1 MIKLKPLLKEN
12 YEVVDLR
19 DHEWVPSQYDL
30 KDKDRTMISI
40 VNGKVFLYRW
50 GNGNKIDW
58 KEVLKNTGSH
68 NDMMLLTPVGS
79 LILPNRVGGDSKWE
93 GARNLYTKGTKEWPE
108 ILLAAG
114 IINPDTKVYI
124 GNWAG
129 SRGAFVGKAGK
140 LVKMDLENLPA
151 KLVFYHGTDST
162 RLEKIQREGLGPQS
176 REERIWKSDVLKHHP
191 EWRESAV
198 YLTIDKG
205 QANYYAKK
213 AVNVMR
219 RNGYRNTKKVIL
231 KVTVPRKFYRRLLP
245 DDDYLMRQLM
255 QLGVTWIDSLKEFS
269 QVAYLGT
276 IPPEWIGVE
285 EECVYQVSVTPKL
298 SYLITSL
305 IRLWRSSGCS
315 AMSMGF
321 HTGAE

>member
-1 MIKLKPLLKEN
+1 MEN

-19 DHEWVPSQYDL
+19 DPAWIPSQYDA
-30 KDKDRTMISI
+30 KDKDRTMIN
-40 VNGKVFLYRW
+40 VTDGKIYLYRW
-50 GNGNKIDW
+50 GNGNKMPW
-58 KEVLKNTGSH
+58 SELLKIKTGSH
-68 NDMMLLTPVGS
+68 NDMMSLTPGGN
-79 LILPNRVGGDSKWE
+79 LILPSRVGGDTNWE

-114 IINPDTKVYI
+114 IITPDTKVFI

-129 SRGAFVGKAGK
+129 SRGTFVGKAGK
-140 LVKMDLENLPA
+140 LVKMDLVNLPS

-162 RLEKIQREGLGPQS
+162 RLEKIQQEGLGPQP
-176 REERIWKSDVLKHHP
+176 REGRVWKSDVLKHHP

-198 YLTIDKG
+198 YLTINKG

-231 KVTVPRKFYRRLLP
+231 KVTVPRKAYRRLLP
-245 DDDYLMRQLM
+245 DDDYLIRQLM

-276 IPPEWIGVE
+276 IPPEWITVE
-285 EECVYQVSVTPKL
+285 EEVAYGNWNWPDVDVKE
-298 SYLITSL
+298 
-305 IRLWRSSGCS
+305 
-315 AMSMGF
+315 AV
-321 HTGAE
+321 